1 MPTRTAH
8 TLWTGTLERGQGV
21 VEVDSDSPDYVT
33 VAGRLADDA
42 DGMAGPEE
50 FLAAS
55 HSSCYAIHLAWMI
68 TQAGGTPTTLGVR
81 VDITLGSDPEGGLR
95 VVRSAITLRGGA
107 EGLTD
112 ERFRELAE
120 GARSDCV
127 ISKALGG
134 RVEITLDVE
143 TGSVTV

>member
-1 MPTRTAH
+1 MPTRTAY
-8 TLWTGTLERGQGV
+8 TLWTGTLDRGQGV
-21 VEVDSDSPDYVT
+21 VEVNSDSPDYVT

-50 FLAAS
+50 FLAAA
-55 HSSCYAIHLAWMI
+55 HSSCYAMHLAWMI

-81 VDITLGSDPEGGLR
+81 VDITLGPDPAGGFQ
-95 VVRSAITLRGGA
+95 VVRSALTLRGEA
-107 EGLTD
+107 QDLTP

-120 GARSDCV
+120 AARGECV
-127 ISKALGG
+127 ISKAIGG

-143 TGSVTV
+143 SESVPA